1 MDSERGLIIDDVLGG
16 IQQKLSLEG
25 TVLEQRASELKT
37 VRIPFLV
44 ETVLTSS
51 STIVPFS
58 SFYADPLAPLPP
70 SPPQEAYKLARQRAF
85 LREERRKAREDA
97 LANEQDKQEH
107 QLMKREDWFPHD
119 YLKGGAKEYKKVKIN
134 VGGQLFELS
143 EIILTREPGSL
154 LSALLEDDS
163 PLTNGEEGVV
173 HVDRDWWSFRHILK
187 FLRDGVL
194 PRDKEVLTML
204 YKEASFWRLRN
215 LKYAIEEE
223 RLNLKRRTLKWDDK
237 EGDFAE
243 EEVKLDK
250 WYKNLPNWWESAENR
265 KKRRDIE
272 KKYRKSDKK
281 DKDEKKSDSSS
292 RRRGGRRDDGDED
305 SDEDKDW
312 WTGTEYKGRDYKFD
326 DEEYEDEEEEEDE
339 NLRKSANFNTTWSTK
354 GGSGSG
360 VRGGKGG
367 SSELFQPYGDY
378 SYPGVGI

>member
-16 IQQKLSLEG
+16 IQHKLSLEG

-37 VRIPFLV
+37 
-44 ETVLTSS
+44 
-51 STIVPFS
+51 
-58 SFYADPLAPLPP
+58 
-70 SPPQEAYKLARQRAF
+70 EAYKLARQRAF

-107 QLMKREDWFPHD
+107 QLMKKEDWFPHD
-119 YLKGGAKEYKKVKIN
+119 YLRGGGKEYKKVKIN

-143 EIILTREPGSL
+143 EVILTREPGSL

-163 PLTNGEEGVV
+163 PLANGEEGVV

-250 WYKNLPNWWESAENR
+250 WYKNLPNWWESSENR

-281 DKDEKKSDSSS
+281 DKEEKKSSSSGS
-292 RRRGGRRDDGDED
+292 RRRGGRRGDDDED

-312 WTGTEYKGRDYKFD
+312 WTGAEYKGRDYKID
-326 DEEYEDEEEEEDE
+326 DEEYEDEDEELDED
-339 NLRKSANFNTTWSTK
+339 LRKSANFNTTWSTK

-360 VRGGKGG
+360 YRGGKGG